1 MTEEEYFHEHLHV
14 LKEIRVNKIRKNIK
28 TRNGGLMEKA

>member
-14 LKEIRVNKIRKNIK
+14 LQEIRVKKIRKNIK
-28 TRNGGLMEKA
+28 RAVAA